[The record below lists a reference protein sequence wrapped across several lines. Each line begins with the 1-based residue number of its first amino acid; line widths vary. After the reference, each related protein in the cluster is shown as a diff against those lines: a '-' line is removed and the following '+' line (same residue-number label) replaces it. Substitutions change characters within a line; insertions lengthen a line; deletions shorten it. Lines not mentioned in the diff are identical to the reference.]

1 MRRVIL
7 TATVALLAAGAA
19 GAAPVFDLTVE
30 AGKHDRVN
38 VPVCVALKL
47 PGDTANQ
54 QPVLK
59 DSDGKP
65 IEAQLTPYALTR
77 PDPPP
82 LGANVD
88 FRELH
93 FILANLKA
101 GETRKLILTFEPPA
115 RKTNGFTWDDKLGEY
130 SELRY
135 DDRPVMRYVCPKF
148 DDSTKENR
156 DRTFKVFHH
165 LYDVT
170 GKTLV
175 TNPGV
180 VGLYPHHRGMFFG
193 FNKVTYGNGKK
204 ADVWHGIKSVPG
216 KGDEDAHQTHEKIL
230 AEVGGPVLGRQ
241 RVAIAWHGE
250 KKEVFAVEEREMTVY
265 HVPGGQ
271 LVEFASHVRTTGGP
285 VRLDGDP
292 QHAGFHFRAALEVA
306 EKGKDSTVFVRPDG
320 VGEPGQ
326 KGTRN
331 WDPKTRKGPVNMPWN
346 AMSFGLG
353 GKRYTVAYLDTPTNP
368 KEARFSEREY
378 GRIGSYFEYEV
389 TDKKPLVVTYRVWL
403 QEGQMTVE
411 QVAAL
416 DADFVDPVQVR
427 VAAK

>member
-1 MRRVIL
+1 
-7 TATVALLAAGAA
+7 VALALLVAGAA
-19 GAAPVFDLTVE
+19 AAAPTFDLTVA
-30 AGKHDRVN
+30 AGKHDRSN
-38 VPVCVALKL
+38 VPVCVELKL
-47 PGDTANQ
+47 PGDTANL

-59 DSDGKP
+59 DSDGKA
-65 IEAQLTPYALTR
+65 IEAQLTPLGLTR
-77 PDPPP
+77 SSAPAV
-82 LGANVD
+82 GANVD
-88 FRELH
+88 IRELH

-101 GETRKLILTFEPPA
+101 GETRKFTLTFEPPT
-115 RKTNGFTWDDKLGEY
+115 RKTNGFLWIDKPGETTD
-130 SELRY
+130 LRFG
-135 DDRPVMRYVCPKF
+135 DRMVMQYVCPKF

-165 LYDVT
+165 LYDPM
-170 GKTLV
+170 GKVLV

-180 VGLYPHHRGMFFG
+180 VGLFPHHRGLFFG

-204 ADVWHGIKSVPG
+204 ADVWHGIKSAPG
-216 KGDEDAHQTHEKIL
+216 KGDEDAHQTHEKTLSLI
-230 AEVGGPVLGRQ
+230 GGPVLGRQ
-241 RVAIAWHGE
+241 RVEIAWHGE
-250 KKEVFAVEEREMTVY
+250 KKETFVKEEREMTVY
-265 HVPGGQ
+265 NVPGGQ
-271 LVEFASHVRTTGGP
+271 LVEFASCVRATGGP
-285 VRLDGDP
+285 VKLDGDP

-306 EKGKDSTVFVRPDG
+306 DRGKDTTFFIRPDG
-320 VGEPGQ
+320 VGDPGQ

-389 TDKKPLVVTYRVWL
+389 TEKKPLVVNYRIWL
-403 QEGQMTVE
+403 QEGQMTVA

-416 DADFVDPVQVR
+416 DANFVDPVQVT